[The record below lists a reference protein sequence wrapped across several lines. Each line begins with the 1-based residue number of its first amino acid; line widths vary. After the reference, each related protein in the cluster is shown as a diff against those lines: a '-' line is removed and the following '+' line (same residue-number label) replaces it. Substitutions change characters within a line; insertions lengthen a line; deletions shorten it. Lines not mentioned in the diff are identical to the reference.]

1 MLTPKAHHKEE
12 TQSNTETTAE
22 MTSMSKNFLDYSLQR
37 AENYQ
42 QCTPAHPHLCGNTRR
57 QQIFKAIPSLLGKA
71 PTTLRGERL
80 RAACSGAGGQCSAAT
95 STHCSKAADSGFQN
109 LSLELTVLPV
119 SPTQGNRCL
128 WFHIHVK
135 KKGKKKMVGVPVPF
149 VRW

>member
-1 MLTPKAHHKEE
+1 MPRKAPRQGMLTPKAHHKEE

-80 RAACSGAGGQCSAAT
+80 RAACSGAAVSAQQLQAHT
-95 STHCSKAADSGFQN
+95 ALKRQTLASRTYLWSSQFCLLVQPKGTDASGF
-109 LSLELTVLPV
+109 TY
-119 SPTQGNRCL
+119 
-128 WFHIHVK
+128 
-135 KKGKKKMVGVPVPF
+135 M
-149 VRW
+149 